1 LCVHRIRVVDPALD
15 CDLLFLNI
23 RVVNL
28 EKAIAGKRSYKVMMS
43 FLVSVPAFPSTVSC
57 SPFSKNILGALV
69 LLRSHEKSS
78 QAPVRGGHKLGGNK
92 RPDHRFLVVK
102 TSDHTGAQVVIKF
115 NAQVTALYLKLAW
128 GCGV

>member
-23 RVVNL
+23 RVVKL
-28 EKAIAGKRSYKVMMS
+28 EKASKVMMS
-43 FLVSVPAFPSTVSC
+43 FLVSAPAFPSTVSC

-69 LLRSHEKSS
+69 LLRSHEKSY

-115 NAQVTALYLKLAW
+115 NSQVTALYLKLAW